1 MEETSE
7 IASIFNGFDQDA
19 SHAASS
25 NVQSL
30 VENQAKRKT
39 QGKTARIPLVCTI
52 LLSIE

>member
-30 VENQAKRKT
+30 VQNQAKRMI
-39 QGKTARIPLVCTI
+39 QGKKAGIPLVCTI
-52 LLSIE
+52 LLSVE